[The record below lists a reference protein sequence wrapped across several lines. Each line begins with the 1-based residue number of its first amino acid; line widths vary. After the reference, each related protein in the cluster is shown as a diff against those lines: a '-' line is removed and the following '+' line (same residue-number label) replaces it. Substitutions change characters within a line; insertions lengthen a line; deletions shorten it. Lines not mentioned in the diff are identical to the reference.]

1 MAEIKVTTSEV
12 KNRAGELRQ
21 LNTQL
26 KAKVEALTNR
36 ENRLAGMWEGDA
48 KTAFHNAY
56 MKDKAMFDQFAQLI
70 DQYAQALEQIAQE
83 YDAKEQQNVSIAGT
97 N

>member
-12 KNRAGELRQ
+12 RNRANELRQ
-21 LNTQL
+21 LNSQL
-26 KAKVEALTNR
+26 KGKVENLSSR
-36 ENRLAGMWEGDA
+36 EGRLAGMWEGDA

-56 MKDKAMFDQFAQLI
+56 MKDKAMFDQFSQLI
-70 DQYAQALEQIAQE
+70 DQYATALDQIAQE